1 VVSARALFRSRRTPI
16 VSVPDTAARGRRRGL
31 LGGPDSAEELSRA
44 DLDRR
49 DRERDRSV
57 LAFLA
62 VILIV
67 GLAVSWSDG
76 GLRGLW
82 NLIWFVPL
90 LLVARAIWYGL
101 EALGG
106 ALCRGAGKPFRVHT
120 YTPNHY
126 GDDEEEAPD
135 YSMAEI
141 IVDDDN
147 SSPGFPGEGDHAKH
161 GGGAL

>member
-1 VVSARALFRSRRTPI
+1 MVSARALFRRRRTNM
-16 VSVPDTAARGRRRGL
+16 VSVPNTALPTRRRGL
-31 LGGPDSAEELSRA
+31 LGGPGAVEKLTQA
-44 DLDRR
+44 DADRR
-49 DRERDRSV
+49 RRERDRSI
-57 LAFLA
+57 LAFVA

-90 LLVARAIWYGL
+90 VLAAGATWYGL